1 MKSCRKCSKIK
12 KKSIFAELAIFGENR
27 RFLTVFLNF
36 EHFAPNF
43 IKNGCHSLESPAQ
56 GACAQPKKI
65 EIGPKLDPLG
75 HFFGQQAVQ
84 NVQGHEAEKCQNDD
98 FSDLLF

>member
-1 MKSCRKCSKIK
+1 MQSVQNLKKPSKIVDFRQK
-12 KKSIFAELAIFGENR
+12 WPIRQKSN
-27 RFLTVFLNF
+27 VFLIF
-36 EHFAPNF
+36 EHFLHDF

-84 NVQGHEAEKCQNDD
+84 NVQDHEAEKCQNDD